1 MRSLF
6 VILAAIA
13 LVPADAARAQTPE
26 EVASAAL
33 RASPVWDGHNDA
45 PATLRWHRGNVLAD
59 FDFSGSADAT
69 GPQRRPMHTDLARLR
84 KGKVGA
90 QFWSVY
96 VSSSL
101 SDQQAVQAVIEQIDL
116 TRRLIAANPREL
128 RFAAS
133 SADVAAAMKAGRIA
147 SLLGMEGGYAVAN
160 SPAVLRQF
168 HALGV
173 RYMTLTHSRTTNW
186 ADSAND
192 APRHGGLNELGRNMV
207 REMQRIGMLVDL
219 SHVSAETMMDTL
231 DVARAPVIFSHSGAQ
246 AINGHPRNVP
256 DEVLARLKA
265 NRGILMVFTFPA
277 YVSEAVRQWHAAQA
291 GEKARLAALYP
302 DSPQRASS
310 ALAAWESATPLPRAT
325 IGDVA
330 DHVDHIVKVAGID
343 HVGIGADFDGMDA
356 TVREMPD
363 VSGYPALF
371 IELAKRGYSQADLE
385 KIASRNMMRV
395 MREAEA
401 FSLAHQA
408 EKPFETRTTF

>member
-256 DEVLARLKA
+256 DEVLARIKA

-310 ALAAWESATPLPRAT
+310 ALAAWW
-325 IGDVA
+325 
-330 DHVDHIVKVAGID
+330 
-343 HVGIGADFDGMDA
+343 IGAA
-356 TVREMPD
+356 PR
-363 VSGYPALF
+363 
-371 IELAKRGYSQADLE
+371 
-385 KIASRNMMRV
+385 
-395 MREAEA
+395 
-401 FSLAHQA
+401 
-408 EKPFETRTTF
+408 